1 MKKKIIIIIMIK
13 KIKFELTIYI
23 KYFYFLNLKYL
34 IFNFIIFFKISLM
47 KIKKKLF
54 YHIINE
60 KNFLLHLTIN
70 ITNLNVSIK

>member
-47 KIKKKLF
+47 KI
-54 YHIINE
+54 
-60 KNFLLHLTIN
+60 
-70 ITNLNVSIK
+70 

>member
-34 IFNFIIFFKISLM
+34 IFKYYNIFFKLVSIISL
-47 KIKKKLF
+47 IKVK
-54 YHIINE
+54 
-60 KNFLLHLTIN
+60 
-70 ITNLNVSIK
+70 